1 MRAQM
6 KTIFTTLLLIITFT
20 VTLLAQESTEVK
32 KDTLWTPKGV
42 VGINLSQVSFSNW
55 AQGGQNSLS
64 FTFFSLFGL
73 DYIGDPWK
81 WKNSLKFAF
90 GRTKFGDEEYRTN
103 DNELFFEST
112 LIYHIGWAVSPYA
125 GATAR
130 TALTKGYNY
139 ELDPKVQI
147 VDFADPLYLT
157 EAVGFIYDR
166 IPNFST
172 RLGIGLKQTIAD
184 QFDSLYTDD
193 PETLNEVEK
202 FKNESGIESVT
213 EYKWEFLDNMS
224 YYSYLR
230 LFGTFDDLSVWDVRW
245 DNIIAAKVN
254 EYVSVTFNVLL
265 IYDEDESIQRQLK
278 EALQLGISY
287 TIF

>member
-1 MRAQM
+1 M
-6 KTIFTTLLLIITFT
+6 KTILLAVILIIFT
-20 VTLLAQESTEVK
+20 LVLSAQDTTAVK
-32 KDTLWTPKGV
+32 KDTLWTPKGI
-42 VGINLSQVSFSNW
+42 VGINLSQVAFSNW

-64 FTFFSLFGL
+64 FTFFSLLGL

-81 WKNSLKFAF
+81 WKNSLKFAY

-103 DNELFFEST
+103 DNEIFFEST

-130 TALTKGYNY
+130 TAVTKGFNY
-139 ELDPKVQI
+139 DSIPSFQI
-147 VDFADPLYLT
+147 VDFMDPFYLT

-172 RLGIGLKQTIAD
+172 RVGIGMKQTFAD
-184 QFDSLYTDD
+184 KFALQYTNDLNT
-193 PETLNEVEK
+193 PELEK
-202 FKNESGIESVT
+202 FKNETGIESVT
-213 EYKWEFLDNMS
+213 EYKWEFLENMS
-224 YYSYLR
+224 YYTYLR

-254 EYVSVTFNVLL
+254 DYVSVTFNILL
-265 IYDEDESIQRQLK
+265 IYDEGESIQRQLK

-287 TIF
+287 TLF

>member
-1 MRAQM
+1 M
-6 KTIFTTLLLIITFT
+6 KTILLAVILIIFT
-20 VTLLAQESTEVK
+20 SVLSAQDTTAVK
-32 KDTLWTPKGV
+32 KDTLWTPKGI
-42 VGINLSQVSFSNW
+42 VGINLSQVAFSNW

-64 FTFFSLFGL
+64 FTFFSLLGL

-81 WKNSLKFAF
+81 WRNSLKFAY

-103 DNELFFEST
+103 DNEIFFEST

-130 TALTKGYNY
+130 TAVTKGFNY
-139 ELDPKVQI
+139 DSIPSFQI
-147 VDFADPLYLT
+147 VDFMDPFYLT

-172 RLGIGLKQTIAD
+172 RVGIGMKQTFAD
-184 QFDSLYTDD
+184 KFALQYTNDLNT
-193 PETLNEVEK
+193 PELEK
-202 FKNESGIESVT
+202 FKNETGIESVT
-213 EYKWEFLDNMS
+213 EYKWEFLENMS
-224 YYSYLR
+224 YYTYLR

-254 EYVSVTFNVLL
+254 DYVSVTFNILL
-265 IYDEDESIQRQLK
+265 IYDEGESIQRQLK

-287 TIF
+287 TLF